1 MSFGQAIKSFW
12 ANYANFKGRAT
23 RSEFWWAQ
31 LFFISTILLLELLHT
46 LIARSFDLSFS
57 ALPGIITILTSIFFI
72 ASIIPMFSLTVRR
85 LHDINKSGWLT
96 LIVLIPLVGYPL
108 LLILTLLPSSPL
120 VTTQTYNGQHSP
132 YSQYSTA
139 CKVCWHGDGNDPTHD
154 CNTYIDTVTHE
165 RNGVNGYE
173 GIIRDGL
180 QNKRWNCQHIHNTEQ
195 EAINCASTH
204 ATKHQRGECICT
216 YFCPPIDENIKRAKN
231 AHVYVMKHETLK
243 SVKIGISARSFPQRV
258 QEHIDNGWTFVAAY
272 TGLDGMTAY
281 QIEQGTIAAW
291 RISGTPK
298 HLKAIDMPQ
307 GGATETA
314 SIFSVD
320 INNILNEIEQVTGKK
335 PTTILPTTNK

>member
-12 ANYANFKGRAT
+12 TNYVNFKGRAS
-23 RSEFWWAQ
+23 RSAFWWMQ
-31 LFFISTILLLELLHT
+31 LFFLGAIIVLSTLNNITTNAFTYTVPLIPLLVN
-46 LIARSFDLSFS
+46 
-57 ALPGIITILTSIFFI
+57 ALITIFFM

-96 LIVLIPLVGYPL
+96 LIVLIPLIGYPI
-108 LLILTLLPSSPL
+108 LLILTLLPSAPL
-120 VTTQTYNGQHSP
+120 VTTQTYNGQ
-132 YSQYSTA
+132 YSTA
-139 CKVCWHGDGNDPTHD
+139 CQVCWHGDGNDPTHE
-154 CNTYIDTVTHE
+154 CNTYIDTVIHE

-204 ATKHQRGECICT
+204 ASKHQRGECICT

-281 QIEQGTIAAW
+281 QIEQGTIATW
-291 RISGTPK
+291 RITGKPK

-307 GGATETA
+307 GGATETV